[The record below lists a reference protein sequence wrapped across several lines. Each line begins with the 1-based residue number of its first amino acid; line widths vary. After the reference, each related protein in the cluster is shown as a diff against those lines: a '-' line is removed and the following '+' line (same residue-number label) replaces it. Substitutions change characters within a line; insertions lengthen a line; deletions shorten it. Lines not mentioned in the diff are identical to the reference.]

1 MASIYTDVGENQTAD
16 FFDGAGSAPADWK
29 VGWGTGA
36 GTAAKGDTTLFTE
49 SGETRVSL
57 TEAQPSSNINSLT
70 ATMTATAART
80 ITNAGVFDAATAGNM
95 VIKGDFTGQV
105 LANGDKID
113 FTISLEWS

>member
-1 MASIYTDVGENQTAD
+1 MADIWTDVGEDRAAD
-16 FFDGAGSAPADWK
+16 FFDGTASAPANWL

-49 SGETRVSL
+49 AAEARVNL
-57 TEAQPSSNINSLT
+57 AEAQPSSNINSLT
-70 ATMTATAART
+70 ATMTSTGAQT

-95 VIKGDFTGQV
+95 VVKGDFTGQV

-113 FTISLEWS
+113 FTITITYS

>member
-1 MASIYTDVGENQTAD
+1 MADIWTDVGEDRAAD
-16 FFDGAGSAPADWK
+16 FFDGTASAPTNWL

-36 GTAAKGDTTLFTE
+36 GTAGKTDTTLFTE
-49 SGETRVSL
+49 SGESRVNL
-57 TEAQPSSNINSLT
+57 AEAQPSANINSLT

-113 FTISLEWS
+113 FTITLTWS

>member
-1 MASIYTDVGENQTAD
+1 MASIYTDVGENRTAD
-16 FFDGAGSAPADWK
+16 FFDGANSAPANWL

-49 SGETRVSL
+49 AGESRVNL

-70 ATMTATAART
+70 ATMTATGSRT

-113 FTISLEWS
+113 FTITLTWS